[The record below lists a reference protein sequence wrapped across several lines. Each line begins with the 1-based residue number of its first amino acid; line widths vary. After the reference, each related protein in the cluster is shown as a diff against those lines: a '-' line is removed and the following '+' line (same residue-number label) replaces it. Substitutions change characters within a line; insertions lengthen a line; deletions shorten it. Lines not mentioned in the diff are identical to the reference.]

1 MVAVLLSVL
10 IAGCVSVAVAS
21 LFWRVRSQRSLSA
34 IALLSKTF
42 FACLLSA
49 SALVLSTAM
58 CASTV
63 AGHIQFEDEA
73 TLRFVLELTGVLTS
87 GFQFAAL
94 PLGLVFFLST
104 FPFASDI
111 RDMVQDGWRRTEAVS
126 GEGSS

>member
-1 MVAVLLSVL
+1 MAAVLLSVL

-21 LFWRVRSQRSLSA
+21 LIWRIRSQRSLSTT
-34 IALLSKTF
+34 ALLSKTF

-49 SALVLSTAM
+49 SGLVLSTAM
-58 CASTV
+58 CASSV
-63 AGHIQFEDEA
+63 ASHIQFEDEA
-73 TLRFVLELTGVLTS
+73 TLRFVLELTGVLTR

-104 FPFASDI
+104 FLFASDI
-111 RDMVQDGWRRTEAVS
+111 RDMVQDGWHRTEAVS